1 MDEPLKA
8 FLVTLQPP
16 GQTDAEAHNHLDE
29 LKGLVK
35 TLGMHTLEAIVVK
48 HRESHP
54 RLLVGSGKA
63 EEITARVT
71 DLEADVVV
79 FDDDLSPSQ
88 QRNWETDTG
97 LTVIDRQEVIL
108 EIFSERAFTREAV
121 LQVALARMQ
130 YSLPRLARSYTHLSR
145 QRGGARGNRGG
156 GEMQLE
162 VDRRVILDKI
172 DKLKDELESVRK
184 HRDRTRQRR
193 DKGNVPSASIVGYT
207 NAGKS
212 TLLNVLTDA
221 GVLQE
226 DKLFATLDPTT
237 RRAALG
243 GGIEILLTDTVGFIQ
258 KLPHHLVDAFR
269 STLEEAVHSDFLIHV
284 VDCAHPDWDSHRQTT
299 LEVLGSLGAVDKPQ
313 LLVFNKIDALGD
325 EVLRRGLEIQFPDA
339 IFVSLHRQTGLEVL
353 RERLASTVKK
363 LHIPRL
369 FRLPLDRGDLVGY
382 LYKNAQVLAERYTD
396 TAIEVE
402 ALVPPSALAAV
413 TAFDMGPLT

>member
-1 MDEPLKA
+1 MDQPLKA

-16 GQTDAEAHNHLDE
+16 GQTDAEAQYHLEE
-29 LKGLVK
+29 LGGLVK
-35 TLGMHTLEAIVVK
+35 TLGMETVESVVVK
-48 HRESHP
+48 HRENHP
-54 RLLVGSGKA
+54 RLLVGTGKA
-63 EEITARVT
+63 EELTARAQ
-71 DLEADVVV
+71 DLEADLMI

-130 YSLPRLARSYTHLSR
+130 YSLPRLARSYSHLSR

-162 VDRRVILDKI
+162 VDRQVIRDKI
-172 DKLKDELESVRK
+172 DKLKDELEVVRK

-193 DKGNVPSASIVGYT
+193 ERSSIPTVSIVGYT

-237 RRAALG
+237 RRAGLG
-243 GGIEILLTDTVGFIQ
+243 GGVEVLLTDTVGFIQ

-269 STLEEAVHSDFLIHV
+269 STLEEAVHADFLVHV
-284 VDCAHPDWDSHRQTT
+284 VDCAHHDWDGHRRTT
-299 LEVLGSLGAVDKPQ
+299 MEVLTSLGAGDKPQ
-313 LLVFNKIDALGD
+313 VLVFNKIDALAD
-325 EVLRRGLEIQFPDA
+325 DVLRRGLEIQFPEA
-339 IFVSLHRQTGLEVL
+339 VFVSLHRGTGVDTLKAKL
-353 RERLASTVKK
+353 SDTVKK
-363 LHIPRL
+363 LHAPRL
-369 FRLPLDRGDLVGY
+369 LRLPLDRGDLVGY

-396 TAIEVE
+396 TAIEIE
-402 ALVPPSALAAV
+402 ALVPPGALAAV
-413 TAFDMGPLT
+413 AAFEV